1 MPRGRPKKTEAK
13 KSQTPKKRGRP
24 KKEETVTKKTITVPP
39 ANLQT
44 AVFKIRGN
52 APLVINAFSEKARAE
67 MRAKQVAGSVAKKGK
82 KRDPKNF
89 KENWEQARHRSKQ
102 GWDGFPAAAIRNAMV
117 SACRT
122 VGFKMTLA
130 KLSVFCIA
138 DGFDKV
144 SHDPLVKIT
153 KGKPKYFEAAVR
165 NATGVADLRA
175 RPLFEEGWEANVK
188 IRFDADQFTL
198 EDISNLLV
206 RVGQQ
211 VGLCEGRPDSKNSC
225 GMGWGTFDVLGAK

>member
-1 MPRGRPKKTEAK
+1 MPRAKKTAK
-13 KSQTPKKRGRP
+13 KAAKISMGKKQ
-24 KKEETVTKKTITVPP
+24 VTVPP
-39 ANLQT
+39 PNLQI
-44 AVFKIRGN
+44 AVFKIRGD

-67 MRAKQVAGSVAKKGK
+67 MRAKQLAGSVANKGK
-82 KRDPKNF
+82 KREPKNF
-89 KENWEQARHRSKQ
+89 KECYEQARHKSKA
-102 GWDGFPAAAIRNAMV
+102 GWDGLPAAAFRNACV

-130 KLSVFCIA
+130 KLSIFCIA

-153 KGKPKYFEAAVR
+153 KGKPQYFEAAVR

-175 RPLFEEGWEANVK
+175 RPLWEPGWEAKVRL
-188 IRFDADQFTL
+188 RFDADQFTL
-198 EDISNLLV
+198 EDVTNLLV
-206 RVGQQ
+206 RVGMQ

-225 GMGWGTFDVLGAK
+225 GMGWGTFEVLGTE